1 MKIDNNIKEFNFFVS
16 GCLAFLLSSCV
27 SSASIYSLCEKDD
40 HGNYVVKWEVSP
52 DPQKGQV
59 EIYSSTNDV
68 TLRNS
73 KSPSLV
79 TNVED
84 RVATLRS
91 SSKNVRDF
99 FQLKANN
106 SYSGII
112 TNRHI
117 EFDVIQNFRDLGGY
131 FNDEDKQLRWGKLFR
146 SGNLFA
152 ITRQDLQI
160 LKNLEIKTVVD
171 LRNEKE
177 SRAFPDAFLG
187 FLHFQIPIDTLN
199 TFELQKKIATGTF
212 LKGDALIYMQDSY
225 LYILEQRTRELRQ
238 IFDILLDE
246 KNYPILLH
254 DILGKDRIGI
264 ISYLIL
270 KSLNVSTED
279 AINDYLLSNEYIDL
293 DEYTKLMSEM
303 PESIQEAMT
312 VIVRADEN
320 YIDFAFGQIVKKYG
334 SSDLYFEKAL
344 GLTPAKRQKLK
355 KIMSY

>member
-1 MKIDNNIKEFNFFVS
+1 MKIDNNIKEFNFFLS
-16 GCLAFLLSSCV
+16 GCLVFLLSSCV

-40 HGNYVVKWEVSP
+40 KGNYVVKWEVSP

-59 EIYSSTNDV
+59 EIYSSTNDAS
-68 TLRNS
+68 LKNS
-73 KSPSLV
+73 KNPSLV

-131 FNDEDKQLRWGKLFR
+131 FNDQDKQLRWGKLFR

-152 ITRQDLQI
+152 LTHQDLEV
-160 LKNLEIKTVVD
+160 LKNLDIKTVVD

-177 SRAFPDAFLG
+177 SRVFPDGFLG
-187 FLHFQIPIDTLN
+187 YSHFQIPIDTLN

-212 LKGDALIYMQDSY
+212 LKGDALLYMQDSY
-225 LYILEQRTRELRQ
+225 LYILEQRTHELRQ
-238 IFDILLDE
+238 LFDILLDE

-254 DILGKDRIGI
+254 DNLGKDRIGI
-264 ISYLIL
+264 VSYLIL
-270 KSLNVSTED
+270 KSLDASGED
-279 AINDYLLSNEYIDL
+279 AMSDYLLSNEFIDL
-293 DEYTKLMSEM
+293 DEYTKMMSEM

-312 VIVRADEN
+312 VIVRADES
-320 YIDFAFGQIVKKYG
+320 YIDFAFGQIAKKYG
-334 SSDLYFEKAL
+334 SIDLYLEKAL
-344 GLTPAKRQKLK
+344 GLTPAKRQKLR
-355 KIMSY
+355 KIMTY